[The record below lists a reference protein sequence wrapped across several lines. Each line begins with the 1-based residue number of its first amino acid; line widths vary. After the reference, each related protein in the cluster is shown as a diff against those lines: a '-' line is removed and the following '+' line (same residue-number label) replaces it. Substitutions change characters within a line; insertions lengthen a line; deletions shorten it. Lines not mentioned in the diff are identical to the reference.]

1 MNDIDI
7 VNVETGMLNL
17 RDVDLN
23 LLVVFQ
29 EILREKRIATV
40 AQRLGLSQPA
50 VSNALARLRQTFDDE
65 LFVRTPRGMMPTARA
80 EQLAEPVAMAL
91 DMLQRAFGQR
101 THFEAATSTRTFT
114 IAMSDVGEVYFMPV
128 LAQLCTEQ
136 APGVRID
143 TLRAGAFDMKV
154 GMESGAIDLAI
165 GAFDDLSGESVFQRR
180 LFQQDYVTMFRRG
193 HPLEPA
199 AQAGRLTLERFRA
212 ASHLVVASSASPYN
226 AIGPLLD
233 KAGISQSARFSVP
246 HFVAVPY
253 IVSTTD
259 LVVTV
264 PRKLAE
270 RAAPPFGLQFVP
282 PPLKLPALQTN
293 VFWHRRFH
301 QDAGNQWLRNLVARH
316 FAEVAG

>member
-1 MNDIDI
+1 
-7 VNVETGMLNL
+7 MLNL

-29 EILREKRIATV
+29 EILREKRISAV
-40 AQRLGLSQPA
+40 AERLGLSQPA

-65 LFVRTPRGMMPTARA
+65 LFVRTPRGMMPTALA

-91 DMLQRAFGQR
+91 DTLQRALGQR
-101 THFEAATSTRTFT
+101 THFDAASSTRSFT

-128 LAQLCTEQ
+128 LAQLCAEQ

-143 TLRAGAFDMKV
+143 TVRAGAFDMKA
-154 GMESGAIDLAI
+154 GMEAGAIDLAI
-165 GAFDDLSGESVFQRR
+165 GAFDHVLGE
-180 LFQQDYVTMFRRG
+180 G
-193 HPLEPA
+193 E
-199 AQAGRLTLERFRA
+199 LTLERFRA

-233 KAGISQSARFSVP
+233 KAGITQSARFSVP

-270 RAAPPFGLQFVP
+270 RAAPPFGLQFVA

-301 QDAGNQWLRNLVARH
+301 QDAGNQWLRNLVAQR
-316 FAEVAG
+316 FAELER

>member
-1 MNDIDI
+1 MA
-7 VNVETGMLNL
+7 E
-17 RDVDLN
+17 
-23 LLVVFQ
+23 
-29 EILREKRIATV
+29 
-40 AQRLGLSQPA
+40 RLGLSQPA
-50 VSNALARLRQTFDDE
+50 VSNALSRLRQTFDDE
-65 LFVRTPRGMMPTARA
+65 LFVRTPRGMMPTALA
-80 EQLAEPVAMAL
+80 EQLAEPVATAL
-91 DMLQRAFGQR
+91 DTLQRAFGQR
-101 THFEAATSTRTFT
+101 THFEAASSTRTFT

-128 LAQLCTEQ
+128 LAQLCAEQ

-143 TLRAGAFDMKV
+143 TMRAGGFDMKAE
-154 GMESGAIDLAI
+154 MEAGAIDLAI
-165 GAFDDLSGESVFQRR
+165 GAFDDLSGESIFQRR

-193 HPLEPA
+193 HALSE
-199 AQAGRLTLERFRA
+199 GKLTLERFRA

-233 KAGISQSARFSVP
+233 KAGITQSARFSVP

-270 RAAPPFGLQFVP
+270 RAAPPFGLEFVA

-301 QDAGNQWLRNLVARH
+301 QDAGNQWLRNLVAQR
-316 FAEVAG
+316 FAELER

>member
-1 MNDIDI
+1 MSDIDI
-7 VNVETGMLNL
+7 VNVGADVLNL

-29 EILREKRIATV
+29 EILREKRIAAV
-40 AQRLGLSQPA
+40 AERLGLSQPA
-50 VSNALARLRQTFDDE
+50 VSNALARLRQTFDDD
-65 LFVRTPRGMMPTARA
+65 LFVRTPRGMMPTALA
-80 EQLAEPVAMAL
+80 EQLAEPVSAAL
-91 DMLQRAFGQR
+91 DTLQRALGQR
-101 THFEAATSTRTFT
+101 THFDAASSARAFT
-114 IAMSDVGEVYFMPV
+114 VAMSDVGEVYFMPV
-128 LAQLCTEQ
+128 LAQLCAEQ

-143 TLRAGAFDMKV
+143 TVRAGTLDMKA
-154 GMESGAIDLAI
+154 GMASGAIDLAI
-165 GAFDDLSGESVFQRR
+165 GAFDDLLGESVFQRR
-180 LFQQDYVTMFRRG
+180 LFRQDYVTMFRRG
-193 HPLEPA
+193 HPLEQA
-199 AQAGRLTLERFRA
+199 AQAGGLTLERFRA

-226 AIGPLLD
+226 AIGPLLE
-233 KAGISQSARFSVP
+233 KAGITQSARFSVP

-270 RAAPPFGLQFVP
+270 RAAPPFGLRFVP

-301 QDAGNQWLRNLVARH
+301 QDAGNQWLRNLVAAR
-316 FAEVAG
+316 FAEVEG

>member
-1 MNDIDI
+1 
-7 VNVETGMLNL
+7 MLNL

-29 EILREKRIATV
+29 EILREKRISV
-40 AQRLGLSQPA
+40 AADRLGLSQPA

-65 LFVRTPRGMMPTARA
+65 LFVRTPRGMMPTALA
-80 EQLAEPVAMAL
+80 EQLAEPVATAL
-91 DMLQRAFGQR
+91 DTL
-101 THFEAATSTRTFT
+101 HFEAASSTRTFT

-128 LAQLCTEQ
+128 LAQLCAEQ

-143 TLRAGAFDMKV
+143 TLRAGGFDMKAE
-154 GMESGAIDLAI
+154 MEAGAIDMAI

-193 HPLEPA
+193 HPLG
-199 AQAGRLTLERFRA
+199 AGELTLERFRTT
-212 ASHLVVASSASPYN
+212 SHLVVASSASPYN

-233 KAGISQSARFSVP
+233 KAGITQSARFSVP

-270 RAAPPFGLQFVP
+270 RAAPPFGLEFVT

-301 QDAGNQWLRNLVARH
+301 QDAGNQWLRNLVAQR

>member
-1 MNDIDI
+1 
-7 VNVETGMLNL
+7 MLNL

-23 LLVVFQ
+23 LLVLFQ
-29 EILREKRIATV
+29 EILREKRISVV
-40 AQRLGLSQPA
+40 AERLGLSQPA
-50 VSNALARLRQTFDDE
+50 VSNALSRLRQTFDDE
-65 LFVRTPRGMMPTARA
+65 LFVRTPRGMMPTALA
-80 EQLAEPVAMAL
+80 EQLAEPVATAL
-91 DMLQRAFGQR
+91 DTLQRAFGQR

-114 IAMSDVGEVYFMPV
+114 LAMSDVGEVYFMPV
-128 LAQLCTEQ
+128 LAQLCAEQ
-136 APGVRID
+136 APGVRLD
-143 TLRAGAFDMKV
+143 TMRAGGFDMKV
-154 GMESGAIDLAI
+154 EMEAGAIDLAI
-165 GAFDDLSGESVFQRR
+165 GAFDDLSGESLFQRR
-180 LFQQDYVTMFRRG
+180 LFRQDYVTMFRRG
-193 HPLEPA
+193 HALSE
-199 AQAGRLTLERFRA
+199 GKLTLERFRA

-233 KAGISQSARFSVP
+233 KAGITQSARFSVP

-270 RAAPPFGLQFVP
+270 RAAPPFGLEFVA

-301 QDAGNQWLRNLVARH
+301 QDAGNQWLRNVVAQR
-316 FAEVAG
+316 FAELES

>member
-1 MNDIDI
+1 
-7 VNVETGMLNL
+7 MLNL

-29 EILREKRIATV
+29 EILREKRISAV
-40 AQRLGLSQPA
+40 AERLGLSQPA

-65 LFVRTPRGMMPTARA
+65 LFVRTPRGMMPTALA

-91 DMLQRAFGQR
+91 DTLQRALGQR
-101 THFEAATSTRTFT
+101 THFDAASFT

-128 LAQLCTEQ
+128 LAQLCAEQ

-143 TLRAGAFDMKV
+143 TVRAGAFDMKA
-154 GMESGAIDLAI
+154 GMEAGAIDLAI

-193 HPLEPA
+193 HVLGE
-199 AQAGRLTLERFRA
+199 GELTLERFRA

-233 KAGISQSARFSVP
+233 KAGITQSARFSVP

-270 RAAPPFGLQFVP
+270 RAAPPFGLQFVA

-301 QDAGNQWLRNLVARH
+301 QDAGNQWLRNLVAQR
-316 FAEVAG
+316 FAELER

>member
-1 MNDIDI
+1 
-7 VNVETGMLNL
+7 MLNL

-29 EILREKRIATV
+29 EILREKRISAV
-40 AQRLGLSQPA
+40 AERLGLSQPA

-65 LFVRTPRGMMPTARA
+65 LFVRTPRGMMPTALA

-91 DMLQRAFGQR
+91 DTLQRALGQR
-101 THFEAATSTRTFT
+101 THFDAASSTRSFT

-128 LAQLCTEQ
+128 LAQLCAEQ
-136 APGVRID
+136 APGVRI
-143 TLRAGAFDMKV
+143 
-154 GMESGAIDLAI
+154 
-165 GAFDDLSGESVFQRR
+165 DDLSGESVFQRR

-193 HPLEPA
+193 HVLGE
-199 AQAGRLTLERFRA
+199 GELTLERFRA

-233 KAGISQSARFSVP
+233 KAGITQSARFSVP

-270 RAAPPFGLQFVP
+270 RAAPPFGLQFVA

-301 QDAGNQWLRNLVARH
+301 QDAGNQWLRNLVAQR
-316 FAEVAG
+316 FAELER

>member
-7 VNVETGMLNL
+7 VNVEAGMLNL

-29 EILREKRIATV
+29 EILREKRIAAV

-128 LAQLCTEQ
+128 LAQLCAEQ

-199 AQAGRLTLERFRA
+199 AQADAGALPCRVAPGGGELGQPLQRHRPVA
-212 ASHLVVASSASPYN
+212 GQGQHL
-226 AIGPLLD
+226 AIGALLGAALRGRALHRQHHRPGGD
-233 KAGISQSARFSVP
+233 RA
-246 HFVAVPY
+246 
-253 IVSTTD
+253 
-259 LVVTV
+259 
-264 PRKLAE
+264 RKLAE

>member
-1 MNDIDI
+1 
-7 VNVETGMLNL
+7 MLNL

-29 EILREKRIATV
+29 EILREKRISAV
-40 AQRLGLSQPA
+40 AERLGLSQPA

-65 LFVRTPRGMMPTARA
+65 LFVRTPRGMMPTALA

-91 DMLQRAFGQR
+91 DTLQRALGQR
-101 THFEAATSTRTFT
+101 THFDAASSTRSFT

-128 LAQLCTEQ
+128 LAQLCAEQ

-143 TLRAGAFDMKV
+143 TVRAGAFDMKA
-154 GMESGAIDLAI
+154 GMEAGAIDLAI

-193 HPLEPA
+193 HVLGE
-199 AQAGRLTLERFRA
+199 GELTLERFRA

-233 KAGISQSARFSVP
+233 KAGITQAARFSVP

-270 RAAPPFGLQFVP
+270 RAAPPFGLQFVA

-301 QDAGNQWLRNLVARH
+301 QDAGNQWLRNLVAQR
-316 FAEVAG
+316 FAELER